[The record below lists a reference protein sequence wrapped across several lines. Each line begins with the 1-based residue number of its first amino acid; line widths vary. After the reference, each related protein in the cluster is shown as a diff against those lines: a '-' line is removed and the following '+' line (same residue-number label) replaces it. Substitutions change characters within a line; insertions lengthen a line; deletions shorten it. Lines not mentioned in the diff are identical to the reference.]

1 MQFPEEEKFMQTEA
15 EMKAELVSL
24 LGGRA
29 AEQIK
34 FDTVTTGASNDIE
47 KATALARSMIT
58 MYGMSDK
65 FGLVNLESVENR
77 YLDGR
82 PVLNCSDK
90 TAAKIDAEV
99 MRILDKSY
107 KKALK
112 MLKEHERTLDAIA
125 EYLIREE
132 TITGKQFMEI
142 FKEVEQGE

>member
-1 MQFPEEEKFMQTEA
+1 MALQKDAEPVQKITIVPRTMGSLGYVMQFPEEEKFMQTEA

-65 FGLVNLESVENR
+65 FGLVNL
-77 YLDGR
+77 
-82 PVLNCSDK
+82 
-90 TAAKIDAEV
+90 
-99 MRILDKSY
+99 
-107 KKALK
+107 
-112 MLKEHERTLDAIA
+112 
-125 EYLIREE
+125 
-132 TITGKQFMEI
+132 
-142 FKEVEQGE
+142 